1 MQPITLRWL
10 IPLTLVVLL
19 LAACGDTADD
29 SADTTL
35 ALTTTMAQ
43 TSTTTDATTSTV
55 APTTTTAAPTTTT
68 AAPTTTTAPLHGTG
82 PYEVATMV
90 VSHPTTQDIW
100 VTAPS
105 DSDADE
111 WGTWPMVFGAH
122 GTGGSGDG
130 LAATAAELASHG
142 AVVFAPTYRSTEGQ
156 YIEQDLECAY
166 RYSMSIAEDYGAD
179 LGQPITSFGHSL
191 GASMALFGGL
201 SEAAYGPG
209 GTYDACFAGVP
220 RSDVI
225 VAVAGCHY
233 EYEGEQFPFDMTGF
247 SNMDADV
254 VLVAGTEDDV
264 CELWQSQDA
273 TEALQAA
280 GYDARL
286 VEIDGGN
293 HANVVFYEIVDGE
306 WLLRPGDP
314 VGEEVAQVILDA
326 INAAQ

>member
-1 MQPITLRWL
+1 MRSSFLRQL
-10 IPLTLVVLL
+10 IPLILVVLVIP
-19 LAACGDTADD
+19 ACGDSSDEAT
-29 SADTTL
+29 DTTL
-35 ALTTTMAQ
+35 TPTTTN
-43 TSTTTDATTSTV
+43 TVSTTT
-55 APTTTTAAPTTTT
+55 PTTAAPTTTT
-68 AAPTTTTAPLHGTG
+68 TVPVQGSG
-82 PYEVATMV
+82 PYVVATTV
-90 VSHPTTQDIW
+90 VSHPATQDIW
-100 VTAPS
+100 VTAPG
-105 DSDADE
+105 DADADA
-111 WGTWPMVFGAH
+111 WGTWPIVFATH
-122 GTGGSGDG
+122 GRGGSGDG
-130 LAATAAELASHG
+130 LAATAAELASYG

-179 LGQPITSFGHSL
+179 LDQPVTSFGHSL
-191 GASMALFGGL
+191 GASMVLVGGL
-201 SEAAYGPG
+201 GEAAYGPG

-233 EYEGEQFPFDMTGF
+233 QYEGEQFPFDLTGF

-254 VLVAGTEDDV
+254 VLVAGTDDDV

-314 VGEEVAQVILDA
+314 VGEEVAQVVLDA

>member
-1 MQPITLRWL
+1 MRSSFLRRL
-10 IPLTLVVLL
+10 IPLILVLL
-19 LAACGDTADD
+19 VIPACGDD
-29 SADTTL
+29 SSGEATDTTL
-35 ALTTTMAQ
+35 TPTTVKA
-43 TSTTTDATTSTV
+43 V
-55 APTTTTAAPTTTT
+55 TTTTAAPTTTT
-68 AAPTTTTAPLHGTG
+68 AAPTTTTITTVPLQGTG
-82 PYEVATMV
+82 PYEVATTV
-90 VSHPTTQDIW
+90 VSHPATQDIW

-105 DSDADE
+105 ASDADE
-111 WGTWPMVFGAH
+111 WGTWPIVFATH
-122 GTGGSGDG
+122 GRGGSGDG

-166 RYSMSIAEDYGAD
+166 RYVTSIAQDYGGD
-179 LGQPITSFGHSL
+179 LDQPVTSFGHSL

-209 GTYDACFAGVP
+209 GTYDACFSGVP

-273 TEALQAA
+273 TEELQAA

-306 WLLRPGDP
+306 WLLRPDDP

>member
-1 MQPITLRWL
+1 MRLRTFRWFV
-10 IPLTLVVLL
+10 PLGLVVLL
-19 LAACGDTADD
+19 LPACSNGADD
-29 SADTTL
+29 A
-35 ALTTTMAQ
+35 AETTTA
-43 TSTTTDATTSTV
+43 STTTTTV
-55 APTTTTAAPTTTT
+55 IDTTTTAAPTTTT
-68 AAPTTTTAPLHGTG
+68 TVPLQGTG
-82 PYEVATMV
+82 PYEVATTV
-90 VSHPTTQDIW
+90 VSHPATQDIW

-105 DSDADE
+105 ASDADE
-111 WGTWPMVFGAH
+111 WGTWPIVFATH
-122 GTGGSGDG
+122 GRGGSGDG

-142 AVVFAPTYRSTEGQ
+142 VVVFAPTYRSTEGQ

-166 RYSMSIAEDYGAD
+166 RYVMSIAEDYGGD
-179 LGQPITSFGHSL
+179 LDRPVTSFGHSL

-209 GTYDACFAGVP
+209 GTYDACFSGVP

-273 TEALQAA
+273 TEELQAA
-280 GYDARL
+280 GYEARL

-306 WLLRPGDP
+306 WLLRPDDP

-326 INAAQ
+326 IEAAQ

>member
-1 MQPITLRWL
+1 MRLRTFRWFV
-10 IPLTLVVLL
+10 PLGLVVLVIPACSSGAGD
-19 LAACGDTADD
+19 AAE
-29 SADTTL
+29 
-35 ALTTTMAQ
+35 TTTA
-43 TSTTTDATTSTV
+43 STTTTTV
-55 APTTTTAAPTTTT
+55 IDTTTTAAPTTTT
-68 AAPTTTTAPLHGTG
+68 TTTVPLQGTG
-82 PYEVATMV
+82 PYEVATTV
-90 VSHPTTQDIW
+90 VSHPATQDIW

-105 DSDADE
+105 ASDADE
-111 WGTWPMVFGAH
+111 WGTWPIVFATH
-122 GTGGSGDG
+122 GRGGSGDG

-166 RYSMSIAEDYGAD
+166 RYVMSIAQDYGGD
-179 LGQPITSFGHSL
+179 LDHPVTSFGHSL

-209 GTYDACFAGVP
+209 GTYDACFSGVP

-254 VLVAGTEDDV
+254 VLVAGTDDDV

-273 TEALQAA
+273 TEELQAA

-326 INAAQ
+326 IEAAQ

>member
-1 MQPITLRWL
+1 LQ
-10 IPLTLVVLL
+10 
-19 LAACGDTADD
+19 G
-29 SADTTL
+29 S
-35 ALTTTMAQ
+35 
-43 TSTTTDATTSTV
+43 
-55 APTTTTAAPTTTT
+55 
-68 AAPTTTTAPLHGTG
+68 G
-82 PYEVATMV
+82 PYEVATTV

-105 DSDADE
+105 DTDADE
-111 WGTWPMVFGAH
+111 WGTWPMVFATH
-122 GTGGSGDG
+122 GRGGSGDG

-166 RYSMSIAEDYGAD
+166 RYSMSLAEDFGAD
-179 LGQPITSFGHSL
+179 LDQPITSLGHSL
-191 GASMALFGGL
+191 GASLVFIGGL
-201 SEAAYGPG
+201 GEAAYGPE

-233 EYEGEQFPFDMTGF
+233 QYEGDQYPFDLTGY
-247 SNMDADV
+247 SNMDAHV
-254 VLVAGTEDDV
+254 VLVAGTDDDI

>member
-1 MQPITLRWL
+1 MMRSSFLRQL
-10 IPLTLVVLL
+10 IPLILVVLVIP
-19 LAACGDTADD
+19 ACDD
-29 SADTTL
+29 SSGEATDTTL
-35 ALTTTMAQ
+35 TPTTVKA
-43 TSTTTDATTSTV
+43 V
-55 APTTTTAAPTTTT
+55 TTTTAAPTTTT
-68 AAPTTTTAPLHGTG
+68 TVPLQGTG
-82 PYEVATMV
+82 PYEVATTV
-90 VSHPTTQDIW
+90 VSHPATQDIW

-111 WGTWPMVFGAH
+111 WGTWPIVFGTH

-142 AVVFAPTYRSTEGQ
+142 LVVFAPTYRSTEGQ

-166 RYSMSIAEDYGAD
+166 RYSMSIAEDYGAA
-179 LGQPITSFGHSL
+179 LNQPITYFGHSL
-191 GASMALFGGL
+191 GASMALLGGL

-209 GTYDACFAGVP
+209 GTYDACFTGVP
-220 RSDVI
+220 RPDVI
-225 VAVAGCHY
+225 VGVAGCHY
-233 EYEGEQFPFDMTGF
+233 QYEGNQYPFDLTGY

-254 VLVAGTEDDV
+254 ILVAGTDDDV

-273 TEALQAA
+273 TGALQAA
-280 GYDARL
+280 GYDTRL

-326 INAAQ
+326 INAAP